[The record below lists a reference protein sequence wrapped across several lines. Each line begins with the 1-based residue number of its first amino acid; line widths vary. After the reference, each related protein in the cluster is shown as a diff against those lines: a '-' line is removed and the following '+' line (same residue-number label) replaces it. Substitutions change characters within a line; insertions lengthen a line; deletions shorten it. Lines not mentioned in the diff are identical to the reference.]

1 MTRELQKRLF
11 KKYPKILYIK
21 ELAQYPIDQR
31 GIECDDGWFSLI
43 NKTCEEI
50 QYLIDRSNDHKLP
63 RWKQIIGF
71 SDSHIINQVR
81 FIQVKEKFEA
91 AALTKFFEDFNVSKE
106 INQLILQETKYKNDL
121 REYNNWLHWKEN
133 RNVDRKKLEIDFE
146 FDCKHGSH
154 LIRLMRTG
162 CELLESKGLI
172 VKRPDAKELLA
183 IRNGEWTYEQLKAEF
198 DKLNEKLEFLYKNTK
213 LPKSVNYERINE
225 LYHQICKDFDKLD

>member
-81 FIQVKEKFEA
+81 FVQVKEKFGRLRIYYTPANDRITDILNFAEN
-91 AALTKFFEDFNVSKE
+91 LSSGICE
-106 INQLILQETKYKNDL
+106 IYGTS
-121 REYNNWLHWKEN
+121 
-133 RNVDRKKLEIDFE
+133 VDI
-146 FDCKHGSH
+146 
-154 LIRLMRTG
+154 T
-162 CELLESKGLI
+162 
-172 VKRPDAKELLA
+172 
-183 IRNGEWTYEQLKAEF
+183 Q
-198 DKLNEKLEFLYKNTK
+198 NEKGWIRSLCE
-213 LPKSVNYERINE
+213 SC
-225 LYHQICKDFDKLD
+225 HQKV